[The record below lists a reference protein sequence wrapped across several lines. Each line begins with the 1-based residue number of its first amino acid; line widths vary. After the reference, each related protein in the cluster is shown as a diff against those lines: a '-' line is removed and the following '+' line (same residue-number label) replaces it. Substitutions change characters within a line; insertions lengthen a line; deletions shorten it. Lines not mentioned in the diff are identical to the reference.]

1 MKLSKLFVGIGL
13 GALALGGTSALVIAN
28 SRESNSQPAVA
39 SAADGYTT
47 YYAGDLGFATRD
59 SNDTRIVLGDADH
72 GEQAVGNV
80 SLAAK
85 SEQIFNFKRTRSNYW
100 MGVGGY
106 AVYVSS
112 DTTIRFLYL
121 GYSSSTYYSR
131 NAEISNLVL
140 KTADGATALTD
151 VTGDNILF
159 ANYTTAVIRF
169 DLSNPSAVKAHFHVI
184 YNGVEYYTFNGSTM
198 IDEVTY
204 THTCSGFAESYLDKA
219 MCGYNGT
226 TGGLSVIKFE
236 TYDNIKNLSN
246 LFTGASAAVFSY
258 SYIGDFYFGINI
270 SEQIFKK
277 TGYLNDHLT
286 DGTYKNKSGSNI
298 NLSDG
303 LIINGKTIGEWVSF
317 SDSGMTFP
325 DNTGVHNFPMSVGGQ
340 FSPIAIEFA
349 GTSFQ
354 FKIVHDYVTMDSLV
368 ITFKAGVFEGY
379 NEDTNNTY
387 KLSEDVTFYSTLE
400 DTDSTGINSASTSV
414 KIVRATNETVHTDY
428 KITNLAYNGLKQNS
442 HNYDY
447 HQYTIWT
454 NIPRNSMMTYG
465 WTQDHY
471 RYLYNNVLVNGKPV
485 SWLND
490 WARGNSKDATDEYE
504 TKHATG
510 SANPVFDMA
519 VQLQIATDQTNF
531 VMFIYIPV
539 QLLTDLGLGTPEVTL
554 RDASAWLT
562 PSGVIRFNCTP
573 EERYAVE
580 AYVAENMHMDDYT
593 VEQGYCADNEHHYYL
608 TAKQAFNAL
617 SAGEQAAFQNASCF
631 ADAKDR
637 YEAWARANGDANPYD
652 GNNGI
657 SSSGILNPIKNNA
670 SSMIIVIAAA
680 IAALSTLAAAFFIAR
695 KRKHN

>member
-59 SNDTRIVLGDADH
+59 SNDTRIVLGDTDA

-85 SEQIFNFKRTRSNYW
+85 SEQIFNFKKTRSNYW

-106 AVYVSS
+106 AVYVSE
-112 DTTIRFLYL
+112 DTTIRFAYL
-121 GYSSSTYYSR
+121 GYSSSGNYSR
-131 NAEISNLVL
+131 SYQVSGLVM

-151 VTGDNILF
+151 VTGDNKLF
-159 ANYTTAVIRF
+159 TNYTTAVIRF

-204 THTCSGFAESYLDKA
+204 THQCSGFAESYLDKA

-226 TGGLSVIKFE
+226 TGGLSIIKFE
-236 TYDNIKNLSN
+236 TYDNIKNLNNVFTTVSN
-246 LFTGASAAVFSY
+246 TVFSF
-258 SYIGDFYFGINI
+258 SNIGDYYFTFNF
-270 SEQIFKK
+270 SEQIFSQLS
-277 TGYLNDHLT
+277 YLNDHLSSFK
-286 DGTYKNKSGSNI
+286 DYNNQVI
-298 NLSDG
+298 NLGDG
-303 LIINGKTIGEWVSF
+303 IIINGHTFNYWRDFTDADLAF
-317 SDSGMTFP
+317 SNNS
-325 DNTGVHNFPMSVGGQ
+325 GVHSFPLSNGGQ
-340 FSPIAIEFA
+340 FAPVAIQA
-349 GTSFQ
+349 QATSLD
-354 FKIVHDYVTMDSLV
+354 FKVNTDFIPLDSMV
-368 ITFKAGVFEGY
+368 ITFKAGLFAGY
-379 NEDTNNTY
+379 NSATNNTY
-387 KLSEDVTFYSTLE
+387 KLSEDITYYTTLE
-400 DTDSTGINSASTSV
+400 DSNSTAINDPSTSI
-414 KIVRATNETVHTDY
+414 KFVRKTNETVGAYKFTDVSNNGVQTNGGGYNYY
-428 KITNLAYNGLKQNS
+428 K
-442 HNYDY
+442 
-447 HQYTIWT
+447 YTLWT
-454 NIPRNSMMTYG
+454 NIPRNTNFNETWS
-465 WTQDHY
+465 QDHY
-471 RYLYNNVLVNGKPV
+471 RYIYNNILLNGKPL
-485 SWLND
+485 SNHNS
-490 WARGNSKDATDEYE
+490 WARANAKDSTAEYE

-510 SANPVFDMA
+510 SANPNYDLA
-519 VQLQIATDQTNF
+519 IQLKLANDQTNYVF
-531 VMFIYIPV
+531 WIYFPY
-539 QLLTDLGLGTPEVTL
+539 QLMTDRGLGTPSITL
-554 RDASAWLT
+554 KDGGAWLT
-562 PSGVIRFNCTP
+562 PSGVVRVNCTP

-631 ADAKDR
+631 ANAKDR

-670 SSMIIVIAAA
+670 SSMIIVIATT
-680 IAALSTLAAAFFIAR
+680 IATLSTFAAAFFIAR